1 MQGGKGK
8 RGGKRQRNVG
18 EEILRFNMG
27 AMGCIHTI
35 DRKKRNMNEAPKHI
49 FLCSCLRSLKQ
60 VAWGQSSAQELLAAS
75 EAGLISYEMWSEE
88 WWSDAW
94 GDGCSDCAI
103 FSWLLLPLIVAQFA
117 CLRACVYVRPFFFF
131 YIVMQCSIWPWEEHV
146 PEGYRERAEWMCDH
160 FNLCVILDCTT
171 SYLTTEQLSQAVRT
185 LSIQLFQ
192 FHAYIHCRLQG
203 WCTAGREKQVT
214 FLFKKIKIKK
224 NYY

>member
-8 RGGKRQRNVG
+8 RGEKRQRNVG

-131 YIVMQCSIWPWEEHV
+131 TLLCNAVSDLGKNMCQRDI
-146 PEGYRERAEWMCDH
+146 GRELSE
-160 FNLCVILDCTT
+160 CVTT
-171 SYLTTEQLSQAVRT
+171 STSVSSLTAQLATSLQ
-185 LSIQLFQ
+185 SSSHKQLEHYQ
-192 FHAYIHCRLQG
+192 FSFFSSMHTY
-203 WCTAGREKQVT
+203 TAGCKAGVRLDGRNRWPFYLKKK
-214 FLFKKIKIKK
+214 KKIIIKL
-224 NYY
+224 